1 MKEPLDAIERL
12 TEIVQAEESA
22 LARFAWR
29 CLAVR
34 GNRPSREDIEDAMS
48 EAYIAAVTRLQS
60 EPTLAVRDLGA
71 WFRKFVFFKCLT
83 LAKRRRLEGQDDLSV
98 FARGLEEEDT
108 VLDAIAARD
117 SDPDQGLI
125 AQELLSGLDQTS
137 RRILELSA
145 EGYTSA
151 EIAEVVRESA
161 ENVRQIKARTLNALR
176 AQYFGGKTAA
186 LRR

>member
-1 MKEPLDAIERL
+1 MKEPVDAIERL
-12 TEIVQAEESA
+12 TEIVKAEESA

-60 EPTLAVRDLGA
+60 EPTLVVRNLGA
-71 WFRKFVFFKCLT
+71 WFRKFLFFKCLT

-98 FARGLEEEDT
+98 LARGLEEEDT
-108 VLDAIAARD
+108 VLDAIASRD
-117 SDPDQGLI
+117 SDPDQALI
-125 AQELLSGLDQTS
+125 AQELLSGLDPAA

-161 ENVRQIKARTLNALR
+161 DNVRQIKVRTLNTLR
-176 AQYFGGKTAA
+176 ARHLGRTAA